1 MKKLLATTLAGGL
14 LATAAYGQG
23 TVNFKNYF
31 GSPTTDPAV
40 LFYGGASKVTGTQY
54 TAGLEAGPA
63 TGGEVLVAGAS
74 APFFTQAAGAG
85 FFQDGVVSIPN
96 VAGGALAFMKV
107 LVWDTTL
114 NGTTTGATWAQ
125 AQAYS
130 LAQNL
135 PNVAGWSAE
144 FSVTTGDPNAVP
156 PGVPALLNSGV
167 NPLKSFQMG
176 IPEPST
182 FALAGL
188 GAAALMIFRRRK

>member
-14 LATAAYGQG
+14 LATVAYGQG
-23 TVNFKNYF
+23 TVQLLNYF

-40 LFYGGASKVTGTQY
+40 LLYGGAGKVTGTQY
-54 TAGLEAGPA
+54 VAGLSAGPA
-63 TGGEVLVAGAS
+63 SGGEVEVAGVT
-74 APFFTQAAGAG
+74 APFYTQAAAAG
-85 FFQDGVVSIPN
+85 FFNGPVVSIPN
-96 VAGGALAFMKV
+96 VAGGATAFMKV

-144 FSVTTGDPNAVP
+144 FSEITGNPSATP
-156 PGVPALLNSGV
+156 PGLPTKFNVGPD
-167 NPLKSFQMG
+167 PLKSFQMG